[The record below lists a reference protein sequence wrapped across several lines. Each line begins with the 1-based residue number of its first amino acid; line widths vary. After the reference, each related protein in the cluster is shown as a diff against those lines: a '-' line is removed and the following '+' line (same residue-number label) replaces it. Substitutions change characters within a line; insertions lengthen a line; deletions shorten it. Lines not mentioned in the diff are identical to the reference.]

1 MPTTSIQPS
10 TARRIVLVALAFGVL
25 VDILVPG
32 VAPGVNA
39 ALVVAASLV
48 AAAVIGGQAGLRRMD
63 PVDAWIP
70 VAALAFAAMP
80 GIRTDDWLVTA
91 DLLLAG
97 TLTAGT
103 IACLA
108 GARITRGLVPA
119 VLTVATG
126 LLVGAITGAIPAL
139 DAARPARP
147 ADGAEPGGTRVRLTT
162 GVRRATPVLRGLLL
176 ALPVV
181 ALFALLFAS
190 ADAVFAE
197 LARST
202 LTWRLDLDLA
212 AIVDRTLWV
221 GIVAWGMAG
230 LLAIAAGALPALVP
244 GSTATLVSAGAP
256 DRPAR
261 PADGPPPPPWWT
273 GGSLGAASAAQMRQP
288 LRLGSIEVA
297 TVLWL
302 VVALFAA
309 FVVLQLAYL
318 FGGRDTLSVAGLTY
332 SDYARRGFFELVAV
346 VVLAGMLVVALDLAV
361 ARRGPAQLAA
371 SLALLALTGVVL
383 LSAFVRLRLYQD
395 AYGWT
400 ELRFVVVVAILWLA
414 VALGVAAWL
423 LLARMTRW
431 TLHAMGILVLVTIG
445 AMNLVGPQAFVT
457 DRNLERALNPA
468 IVPAGG
474 RTGLDAGY
482 LATLG
487 DEAVPGIVEAYPQLP
502 PDARRAVDAFLEERR
517 VALRADPSVQGW
529 PAWNLT
535 RARARAALEGWTP
548 SS

>member
-1 MPTTSIQPS
+1 MPTTSIQRS
-10 TARRIVLVALAFGVL
+10 TARRIVLAALAVGVL

-32 VAPGVNA
+32 VAAGVNA
-39 ALVVAASLV
+39 ALVVAAALV
-48 AAAVIGGQAGLRRMD
+48 AAAVIAGDDGMRRMD
-63 PVDAWIP
+63 PVDAWLP

-80 GIRTDDWLVTA
+80 AVRTDDWLVTA
-91 DLLLAG
+91 DLLVAG
-97 TLTAGT
+97 MLTPAT
-103 IACLA
+103 IACIA

-119 VLTVATG
+119 IVTAATG
-126 LLVGAITGAIPAL
+126 LIVGAITGAIPTL

-147 ADGAEPGGTRVRLTT
+147 ADGADTGATRARLTA
-162 GVRRATPVLRGLLL
+162 GARRATPVVRGLLL
-176 ALPVV
+176 AVPVV

-202 LTWRLDLDLA
+202 LTWRLNLDLGA
-212 AIVDRTLWV
+212 VVDRSLWV
-221 GIVAWGMAG
+221 GVVAWAMTG

-244 GSTATLVSAGAP
+244 G
-256 DRPAR
+256 RPAPR
-261 PADGPPPPPWWT
+261 DGAGSPARHGPATEGPPPPPWWS
-273 GGSLGAASAAQMRQP
+273 GGSLGAANAAQMGQP
-288 LRLGSIEVA
+288 LRLGSIEAA
-297 TVLWL
+297 TVLLL

-346 VVLAGMLVVALDLAV
+346 AVLAGMLVVALDLAV
-361 ARRGPAQLAA
+361 ARRVRAQLVA
-371 SLALLALTGVVL
+371 SLALLGLTGIVL

-414 VALGVAAWL
+414 VALGIAAWL
-423 LLARMTRW
+423 VLARMTRW
-431 TLHAMGILVLVTIG
+431 TLHALGILVLVAIG
-445 AMNLVGPQAFVT
+445 AMNMVGPQAFVT
-457 DRNLERALNPA
+457 DRNLERAVNPA
-468 IVPAGG
+468 IVPEGG
-474 RTGLDAGY
+474 RTGLDASY

-487 DEAVPGIVEAYPQLP
+487 DEAVPGIVAAYPQLP
-502 PDARRAVDAFLEERR
+502 VDARRAVNAFLEERR
-517 VALRADPSVQGW
+517 AALRADTSVQGW
-529 PAWNLT
+529 PAWNVT

-548 SS
+548 TS

>member
-1 MPTTSIQPS
+1 MPIPSIQPP
-10 TARRIVLVALAFGVL
+10 TARRIVLAALAFGVL

-32 VAPGVNA
+32 VAAGVNA
-39 ALVVAASLV
+39 VLVVAAALV
-48 AAAVIGGQAGLRRMD
+48 AAAVVAGPAGLRRMD

-70 VAALAFAAMP
+70 VAALAFAVMP
-80 GIRTDDWLVTA
+80 GVRTDDWLVTA

-97 TLTAGT
+97 ALTAAT

-119 VLTVATG
+119 ILTVATG
-126 LLVGAITGAIPAL
+126 LLVAAITGAIPAL
-139 DAARPARP
+139 DAARPTRP
-147 ADGAEPGGTRVRLTT
+147 VDDADPGGARARVTA
-162 GVRRATPVLRGLLL
+162 GARRATPVLRGLLL
-176 ALPVV
+176 ALPVM

-202 LTWRLDLDLA
+202 LSWRLDLDLSTV
-212 AIVDRTLWV
+212 VDRTLWV
-221 GIVAWGMAG
+221 GVVAWGMAG
-230 LLAIAAGALPALVP
+230 LLAVAAGVLPALVP
-244 GSTATLVSAGAP
+244 GGTAARGRGSAP
-256 DRPAR
+256 DRAAP
-261 PADGPPPPPWWT
+261 PTDGPPPPPWWT

-288 LRLGSIEVA
+288 LRLGSIEAA

-346 VVLAGMLVVALDLAV
+346 AMLAGMLVVALDLAV
-361 ARRGPAQLAA
+361 ARRARAQLAA
-371 SLALLALTGVVL
+371 SLALLGLTGVVL

-414 VALGVAAWL
+414 VALGIAAWL
-423 LLARMTRW
+423 VLARMTRW
-431 TLHAMGILVLVTIG
+431 TLHALGILVLVTIG
-445 AMNLVGPQAFVT
+445 AMNVVGPQAFVT
-457 DRNLERALNPA
+457 GRNLDRALNPG

-487 DEAVPGIVEAYPQLP
+487 DEAVPGIVAAYAQLP
-502 PDARRAVDAFLEERR
+502 VDARRAVNAFLEERR
-517 VALRADPSVQGW
+517 DALRADPSVRGW

-548 SS
+548 TS

>member
-1 MPTTSIQPS
+1 MPTTSIQRP
-10 TARRIVLVALAFGVL
+10 TARRIVLAALAFGVL

-32 VAPGVNA
+32 VAAGVNA
-39 ALVVAASLV
+39 VLVVAAAL
-48 AAAVIGGQAGLRRMD
+48 AAAAIIAGQAGLRRMD

-70 VAALAFAAMP
+70 VAALAFAVMP
-80 GIRTDDWLVTA
+80 GVRTDDWLVLA
-91 DLLLAG
+91 DLVLAG

-119 VLTVATG
+119 ILTLATG

-147 ADGAEPGGTRVRLTT
+147 APDADPGGTRLRLTV
-162 GVRRATPVLRGLLL
+162 GARRATPVLRGLLL
-176 ALPVV
+176 ALPLV
-181 ALFALLFAS
+181 AVFALLFAS

-212 AIVDRTLWV
+212 AVVDRTLWV
-221 GIVAWGMAG
+221 GVVAWVMAG
-230 LLAIAAGALPALVP
+230 LLAIAAGVLPALVP
-244 GSTATLVSAGAP
+244 GGSASRGAGSASG
-256 DRPAR
+256 RPA
-261 PADGPPPPPWWT
+261 PPSDEPPPPPWWT

-288 LRLGSIEVA
+288 LRLGSIEAA

-309 FVVLQLAYL
+309 FVVLQLTYL

-332 SDYARRGFFELVAV
+332 ADYARRGFFELVAV
-346 VVLAGMLVVALDLAV
+346 AMLAGMLVVTLDLVV
-361 ARRGPAQLAA
+361 ARRGRAQLAG
-371 SLALLALTGVVL
+371 SLALLGLTAVVL

-400 ELRFVVVVAILWLA
+400 ELRFVVVAAILWLA
-414 VALGVAAWL
+414 VALGTAAWL
-423 LLARMTRW
+423 ALARMTRW
-431 TLHAMGILVLVTIG
+431 TLHALGILVLVTIG
-445 AMNLVGPQAFVT
+445 AMNVVGPQAFVT

-474 RTGLDAGY
+474 RTGLDADY

-487 DEAVPGIVEAYPQLP
+487 DEAVPGIVAAYPQLP
-502 PDARRAVDAFLEERR
+502 VDARRAVNAFLEERR
-517 VALRADPSVQGW
+517 SALQADPSIQGW

-548 SS
+548 VS